1 MMPKLLLLILLTML
15 GACSFFIEKIDTP
28 LVQKVNTSI
37 ESSRPTF
44 CSLEQNVKLQLV
56 GSNRIAE
63 STYADLISSMGGER
77 LDFLDHL
84 ALWTLL
90 QLSIR
95 PDQTSATSRFQVL
108 LSYEGK
114 THYFDFFSELTDGQY
129 PLFYGLEWILK
140 KFGKKNVSLER
151 YEALLQKNLGSR
163 LKIGKS
169 FENFLLKN
177 QEAIKADPDLNKHYF
192 RGSQI
197 LRENETIPPLA
208 LKEIIKTYRKST
220 GEQRIIIN
228 TYLTPFS
235 TTTGANGS
243 CNYDFNL
250 YDNSIFLIDRVI
262 PVANLFGLSIGKDSF
277 MASSSQKIE
286 KFESLLGTPLFKG
299 NSKVRS
305 SAVCVIESE
314 KNKIWTFSNQSRDPG
329 QHLFHLVRYGL
340 PSAQSVYDVDR
351 LIRHSRHLFLSD
363 PVRLIIES
371 DRSREDQIENLL
383 KLNLPIYNSDKL
395 GNIWSWVN
403 LDDTSRF
410 IIDDRNSGAYLCK

>member
-1 MMPKLLLLILLTML
+1 MMRKFILHLTLLSL

-37 ESSRPTF
+37 ESSKPTF
-44 CSLEQNVKLQLV
+44 CSLEQNVRLQLV

-63 STYADLISSMGGER
+63 STYADLVDSLGSER
-77 LDFLDHL
+77 LDFLDHM

-108 LSYEGK
+108 LNLEGK
-114 THYFDFFSELTDGQY
+114 THYFDFFSELSEDQY

-140 KFGKKNVSLER
+140 KFGKKKSLEH
-151 YEALLQKNLGSR
+151 YESLLHKNLGTR

-169 FENFLLKN
+169 FESFLLKN
-177 QEAIKADPDLNKHYF
+177 QEAIKADSDLNKHYF

-197 LRENETIPPLA
+197 LRENETIPPLS
-208 LKEIIKTYRKST
+208 LKEIIRNYRRVSGSQKT
-220 GEQRIIIN
+220 IIN

-235 TTTGANGS
+235 TSAGSSGS

-262 PVANLFGLSIGKDSF
+262 PVANLFGFSFGKNAF
-277 MASSSQKIE
+277 MASSAQKIE
-286 KFESLLGTPLFKG
+286 KFESLLGTPVFKG

-305 SAVCVIESE
+305 SAVCVIETGG
-314 KNKIWTFSNQSRDPG
+314 NRIWTFSNQSRDPG

-340 PSAQSVYDVDR
+340 PSAQTVYDVDR
-351 LIRHSRHLFLSD
+351 LLRHSRHLFLSD

-383 KLNLPIYNSDKL
+383 KLNLPIYNSEKL
-395 GNIWSWVN
+395 GNIWAWAN
-403 LDDTSRF
+403 LDGQGRF